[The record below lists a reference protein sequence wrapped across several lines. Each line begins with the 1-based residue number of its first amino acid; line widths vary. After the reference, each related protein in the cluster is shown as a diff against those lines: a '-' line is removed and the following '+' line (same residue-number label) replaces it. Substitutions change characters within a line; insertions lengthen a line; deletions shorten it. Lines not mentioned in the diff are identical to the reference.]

1 MHRWIFSAPLT
12 AALLMVLAGARIV
25 AAEDDESTI
34 KYRQSIMKSVGGH
47 TGAIYEI
54 VKNNNPNKDH
64 LKRHASALDD
74 LMGMVQAA
82 FKRQTSG
89 GKTRAKAEIWSDAAG
104 FSNAASDAEAA
115 SGAFVAATE
124 SGNDGEIAKKLDEL
138 LDTCKGCHKNYREK
152 KD

>member
-1 MHRWIFSAPLT
+1 MHRWTFLIPLT
-12 AALLMVLAGARIV
+12 AALLMGVAGAGVV
-25 AAEDDESTI
+25 AAEDDEGAI

-54 VKNNNPNKDH
+54 VKNDNPNKGH
-64 LKRHASALDD
+64 LKAHASALHD
-74 LMGMVQAA
+74 LMHMAEAA

-104 FSNAASDAEAA
+104 FNNAANDAVAA
-115 SGAFVAATE
+115 SSAFETAAD
-124 SGNDGEIAKKLDEL
+124 SGNDGEIAEKLDAL